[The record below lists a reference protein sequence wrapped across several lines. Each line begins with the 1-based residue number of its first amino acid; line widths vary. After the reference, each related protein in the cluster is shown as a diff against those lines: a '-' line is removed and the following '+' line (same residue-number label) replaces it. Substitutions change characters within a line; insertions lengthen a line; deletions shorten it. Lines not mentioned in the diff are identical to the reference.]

1 MENSK
6 RTQGTRVTA
15 KLQIAN
21 KGDGNQGFHHEE
33 DSGDKRENGFLVG
46 KCVAFS
52 TAAQVS
58 TEYVCN
64 TGGTWALDALPSGG
78 ERPPLGHCFFFL
90 SLSLVEVKK

>member
-1 MENSK
+1 M
-6 RTQGTRVTA
+6 GTRVFTTKKTA
-15 KLQIAN
+15 VTKE
-21 KGDGNQGFHHEE
+21 KM
-33 DSGDKRENGFLVG
+33 GFLVG

-78 ERPPLGHCFFFL
+78 ERPPLGHCFFF
-90 SLSLVEVKK
+90 

>member
-78 ERPPLGHCFFFL
+78 ERPPLGHCFFF
-90 SLSLVEVKK
+90 